1 MFYLTY
7 AAYEIKKW
15 TRDSLTAF
23 MLIYPLM
30 LGAIGRYLVP
40 VAEEK
45 FGFGLGPYYHVILT
59 VIALATAK
67 VTGTLAAFSILDDR
81 DDRVLYA
88 VNVAPLSFFAFIGIK
103 LLLVYVFSVAGT
115 AFVIWFSGLADLPGG
130 VIFAVSL
137 IAAFAAPLFALL
149 INCLASNKVEGF
161 AALKSLNALI
171 VFPVVSLFF
180 RDAREFIF
188 AFEPGFWPAKA
199 LSLAMIGKDI
209 YPLSYSSYLWI
220 GFGYVV
226 VLNLLAYRLFCRR
239 VV

>member
-7 AAYEIKKW
+7 AAYELKKW

-30 LGAIGRYLVP
+30 FGAIGRYLVP
-40 VAEEK
+40 VAEEQL
-45 FGFGLGPYYHVILT
+45 GFGLGPYYHVILA

-81 DDRVLYA
+81 DDRVFYA
-88 VNVAPLSFFAFIGIK
+88 VNVAPLSLFAFISVK
-103 LLLVYVFSVAGT
+103 LLLVYVFSAAGT
-115 AFVIWFSGLADLPGG
+115 AFVIWFSNLASLPVA
-130 VIFAVSL
+130 VILPVSM
-137 IAAFAAPLFALL
+137 IAALAAPLFALL

-180 RDAREFIF
+180 QDAREFIY

-199 LSLAMIGKDI
+199 LSLAVIGKDV
-209 YPLSYSSYLWI
+209 YQLSYSAYLSI
-220 GFGYVV
+220 GLMYAVA
-226 VLNLLAYRLFCRR
+226 LNLLAYRLFKKK
-239 VV
+239 VG